1 MLNRMLLAACVLVP
15 FAGGCGSKFAG
26 EWVQESAMSRSGTL
40 APVTGARRLAIQF
53 TPPSSVRVGMY
64 IDAANAIEPDT
75 VATTDYQ
82 TIQNRSVAQFGS
94 YTAHVEDGELVAWV
108 GSEQLGR
115 FRRLT
120 GDSVFP
126 PLQKLPQFVQAG
138 TPSTELPL
146 TPAPAP
152 AAPPVEA
159 VADAAV
165 K

>member
-1 MLNRMLLAACVLVP
+1 MLKRMLLAACVLVP

-26 EWVQESAMSRSGTL
+26 EWVQDSAMSRSGTL
-40 APVTGARRLAIQF
+40 TPVTGHRRLAMQF
-53 TPPSSVRVGMY
+53 IPPSTVRVGMY
-64 IDAANAIEPDT
+64 IDAANAIEPET

-82 TIQNRSVAQFGS
+82 TIQNRSIAQFGS

-115 FRRLT
+115 FRQLK

-126 PLQKLPQFVQAG
+126 PLVKLPQFVQAG
-138 TPSTELPL
+138 TPPIELPL
-146 TPAPAP
+146 TPAP

-159 VADAAV
+159 VANAAV

>member
-1 MLNRMLLAACVLVP
+1 MLNRMMLVAACVLVP

-26 EWVQESAMSRSGTL
+26 EWVQETSMSRTGTL
-40 APVTGARRLAIQF
+40 APQSGNRRLALQF
-53 TPPSSVRVGMY
+53 IPPSTVRVGMY

-82 TIQNRSVAQFGS
+82 TIQDRSVAQFGS
-94 YTAHVEDGELVAWV
+94 YTAKVDNGELVAWV

-115 FRRLT
+115 FRRLS
-120 GDSVFP
+120 GQSVFP
-126 PLQKLPQFVQAG
+126 PLVKLPQFVQAS
-138 TPSTELPL
+138 PPAELQMPL
-146 TPAPAP
+146 TPL

-159 VADAAV
+159 VANATA